1 MAKYTF
7 TPEMDAE
14 ILHTYSINTDGRPR
28 LITLARKFRMP
39 RWALYQRALKIG
51 AVQSCHQKR
60 PWRDE
65 EIKILERNARYGPQ
79 TIRKRLEKAG
89 FKRSIASIVLK
100 RKRMRLLSNL
110 EGISAGVCAEF
121 LGVDLHWV
129 LNYIRQGLLKA
140 EIIRRDS
147 EGKANYYIREKDL
160 RTFIIHNPALI
171 DLRKVEKYYF
181 IELVA
186 NGSVH

>member
-14 ILHTYSINTDGRPR
+14 ILYTYSINTDGRPR
-28 LITLARKFRMP
+28 LKNLARKFRMP
-39 RWALYQRALKIG
+39 RWAVYQRALKIG

-60 PWRDE
+60 PWSDE
-65 EIKILERNARYGPQ
+65 EIKILEKNAQYEPQ

-89 FKRSIASIVLK
+89 YKRSIASIALK

-110 EGISAGVCAEF
+110 KGMSACLCAEF

-129 LNYIRQGLLKA
+129 LNHINLGSLKA
-140 EIIRRDS
+140 EVIRCDR
-147 EGKANYYIREKDL
+147 EGKVNYHIREKDL
-160 RTFIIHNPALI
+160 RKFIIYNPDLI

-181 IELVA
+181 IELIA
-186 NGSVH
+186 NGAVH